1 MLVIGEKIF
10 IVKETGSR
18 LSACLIKIRFSNLFL
33 ILLVNNPTYM
43 YLGDLRVYFKLEE
56 YFRALY
62 YYMRNF
68 CNLIVLEQWYFSLI

>member
-1 MLVIGEKIF
+1 
-10 IVKETGSR
+10 
-18 LSACLIKIRFSNLFL
+18 
-33 ILLVNNPTYM
+33 M

-68 CNLIVLEQWYFSLI
+68 CNLIVLEQWYFSLIWKTYMWKLQTFCG